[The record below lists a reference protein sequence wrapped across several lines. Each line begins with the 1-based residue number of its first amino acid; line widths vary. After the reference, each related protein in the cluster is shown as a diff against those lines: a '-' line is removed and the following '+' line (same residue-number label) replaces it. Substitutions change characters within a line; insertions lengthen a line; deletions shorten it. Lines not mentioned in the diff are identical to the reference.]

1 MRWLSQEHVV
11 AADVIVMPRSC
22 SCSIQSIVAAPSCTS
37 PICAG
42 ARPSAHMLGRALNA
56 LSRLLSAP
64 QRHPQRLLGRSVRR
78 GWPPCTTCRCRRE
91 CARCR
96 SSCRHRCARRCRCC
110 DTAPAAPR
118 AALARRA
125 RARSARPQVGPAGGG
140 GGRRGGPG
148 ATPCTDAPAAATTLT
163 PLHGL
168 LCTQKRCAGTS
179 APCAAAKT
187 EKLPAMHAARRVA
200 ALRNCNANSYTRC
213 LHASPAQDL
222 AATCRQRA
230 VPVTHEHA

>member
-1 MRWLSQEHVV
+1 V

-125 RARSARPQVGPAGGG
+125 RRGQRARRWGRQAAGAGAEAGRARRLAQTHLLPRRRSRPCTASSVRRSGALVRARPA
-140 GGRRGGPG
+140 RRQRQKN
-148 ATPCTDAPAAATTLT
+148 CRQCT
-163 PLHGL
+163 PLAVSP
-168 LCTQKRCAGTS
+168 RCVTATLIRTR
-179 APCAAAKT
+179 AACM
-187 EKLPAMHAARRVA
+187 PALHRTLQPHAASGQ
-200 ALRNCNANSYTRC
+200 C
-213 LHASPAQDL
+213 Q
-222 AATCRQRA
+222 
-230 VPVTHEHA
+230 